1 LKEKTTFIVNYY
13 DLSMWSK
20 NTFFLALISCNFSF
34 AQQTITV
41 SGTPPYSTLLDA
53 YDAIQTTNNVINQ
66 SYVIVIDA
74 AQIEIGDFKNRAD
87 LNGKWKKT
95 GTMTES
101 ITIKASTNFYYPKL
115 VKTDIGGT
123 TSRTYAIDFDGVE
136 NVHVKRLKFSNAL
149 AGIHLL
155 NTSDSSIESCIFNI
169 DTLSD
174 NQIDNG
180 GAAIEIKG
188 SVNTNSEANNNI
200 VSSNYIYATD
210 QALDS
215 IGVTGYTKW
224 HGIYI
229 GENTENNTV
238 RYNSIDDVLGN
249 GIQIWHHEVYNN
261 NIEHNFVSTSDFS
274 QDTENK
280 RHNIVLGRNIN
291 IDPITT
297 KGNTVFKNFINYKSE
312 PLSSFRGGYDSFSQ
326 NGNLNNLLIRDD
338 IKPFNTTPDN
348 IEFENG
354 DNEYVIDSRYFE
366 STFPELHL
374 KMVGAV
380 SGNFHGTSSETE
392 IAVLYDA
399 GNSTSEV
406 HVFQEKSENGT
417 LFLKHLG
424 QWWKSNSG
432 SFDASQ
438 LKGRLVAGDFSG
450 TNGLD
455 DIAGL
460 RDLGNGS
467 SSIVLLTANTS
478 GSFSP
483 NGYMHNR
490 WSSNPGS
497 LDANQFTDR
506 LVTGDF
512 TGDGLLDIAGLRDLG
527 GGSSTINLFT
537 GRSDGHF
544 NPNGYAYTRWS
555 SNPGSLNANQFTGR
569 LMSGDFTGD
578 GLLDIAGMRDLGG
591 GSSAINLFTGRS
603 DGNFNP
609 NGYAYTRWSSNLGSL
624 NANQYTGRMVASDFT
639 GDGILDIAGLRDL
652 GNGNA
657 TINLFTGGSNG
668 HFSPNGYAY
677 TRWTS
682 DSSEF
687 NSEDMGFFFLG
698 SNNSLRLFLHN
709 KVESK
714 RFRAASWDNTA
725 GIFSKTNKLNL
736 VPFIVDYNSIQA
748 TSLRSLLT
756 LGILENGNS
765 IQEPN
770 IILYPN
776 PIESN
781 LNVRINEIGGDVFNV
796 NIYKLNGLQV
806 FGKEYV
812 LRGYRPYEF
821 SIDVNLSSGIYFVE
835 TISDT
840 GEAFRKT
847 IIVK

>member
-1 LKEKTTFIVNYY
+1 
-13 DLSMWSK
+13 MRSK
-20 NTFFLALISCNFSF
+20 NTLIIVLLGGFFSF

-66 SYVIVIDA
+66 SYVILIDA
-74 AQIEIGDFKNRAD
+74 AQIEIGDFKNRPD

-95 GTMTES
+95 GTTTES

-115 VKTDIGGT
+115 VKTDIGGI

-136 NVHVKRLKFSNAL
+136 NVHVRGLKFSNAL
-149 AGIHLL
+149 AGVHLL
-155 NTSDSSIESCIFNI
+155 NTSDSSIESCIFSI

-180 GAAIEIKG
+180 GAAIEIRG
-188 SVNTNSEANNNI
+188 TVNTNSEANNNI

-229 GENTENNTV
+229 GENTDNNTV
-238 RYNSIDDVLGN
+238 KYNSIDDVLGN

-261 NIEHNFVSTSDFS
+261 IQHNFVSTSDFS

-280 RHNIVLGRNIN
+280 RHNILLGRNTN

-297 KGNTVFKNFINYKSE
+297 KWNTVFKNFINYKSE

-326 NGNLNNLLIRDD
+326 NGNLNHLLIRDD

-354 DNEYVIDSRYFE
+354 DNEYAIDSRYFE

-432 SFDASQ
+432 SFDATQ
-438 LKGRLVAGDFSG
+438 LKGRFVAGDFSG

-483 NGYMHNR
+483 NGYMYNR

-506 LVTGDF
+506 LVAGDF

-527 GGSSTINLFT
+527 SGSSSINLFT

-544 NPNGYAYTRWS
+544 NPSGYAHTRWS

-569 LMSGDFTGD
+569 LMAGDFTGD
-578 GLLDIAGMRDLGG
+578 GLLDIAGLRDLGS
-591 GSSAINLFTGRS
+591 GSSSINIFTGRS
-603 DGNFNP
+603 DGHFNP
-609 NGYAYTRWSSNLGSL
+609 SGYAYTRWSSNTGSL
-624 NANQYTGRMVASDFT
+624 NANQFTGRMVAADFT

-668 HFSPNGYAY
+668 HFSPTGYAY

-682 DSSEF
+682 SSNEF
-687 NSEDMGFFFLG
+687 GNEDLGFFFG
-698 SNNSLRLFLHN
+698 RNNSGLRLFLHD
-709 KVESK
+709 KIESK
-714 RFRAASWDNTA
+714 RFRIVSWDNAT
-725 GIFSKTNKLNL
+725 GHFSKSNGLDLT
-736 VPFIVDYNSIQA
+736 PFIVDFDDLQGI
-748 TSLRSLLT
+748 SLRSALPIDHIADFELREDSS
-756 LGILENGNS
+756 LV
-765 IQEPN
+765 
-770 IILYPN
+770 LYPN
-776 PIESN
+776 PVESR
-781 LNVRINEIGGDVFNV
+781 LN
-796 NIYKLNGLQV
+796 LQV
-806 FGKEYV
+806 KEV
-812 LRGYRPYEF
+812 QGNTLKVNVYELSGLYLF
-821 SIDVNLSSGIYFVE
+821 SKDFILSGNSPFHFEMAIDLPTGIYIVE
-835 TISDT
+835 ALS
-840 GEAFRKT
+840 EYRKSFRKT
-847 IIVK
+847 MLVK